1 MGLAIVIIVIALSIL
16 FTIAIAVAQS
26 KHYFACGN
34 CGEKFHPKWTQL
46 CFEFH
51 VFEEHL
57 LKCPRCNT
65 TCMCTDKGKK
75 I

>member
-1 MGLAIVIIVIALSIL
+1 MGLAIIIIVIVLSIVVIIS
-16 FTIAIAVAQS
+16 TAVAQS

-34 CGEKFHPKWTQL
+34 CGEKFQPKWTQML
-46 CFEFH
+46 TAFH

-57 LKCPRCNT
+57 LKCPHCGET
-65 TCMCTDKGKK
+65 SMCTHKGKK